1 MTFFAADVNELAL
14 GIFAIVVA
22 ITLGITYWASKRVAT
37 ATDFWAAGRGLTGVQ
52 NGFAIAGDYM
62 SAASFLGI
70 AGLIFLFGF
79 DGFLYSVGFLV
90 AFLTVLFLLGERMR
104 NSGKYTIADVLSFR
118 MKQRPARAAAALG
131 TLAVAGFYL
140 IAQMVGAG
148 VLINAL
154 VGIGFE
160 LAVIITGAFMIIYIV
175 AGGMLATSWV
185 QIIKAILLMT
195 ATVVLTLFVL
205 GEVGWNPV
213 DLFRE
218 ARAQSPEGEN
228 YLKPGLFLSSPID
241 TVSLGI
247 ALVLGTAGLPHILMR
262 FFTVPDAKAAR
273 SSVMWAVALIGAFY
287 VMTTALGFGARAILG
302 EGATEAVGTGGNL
315 AAPLLAEE
323 VGGGAGTVGGDLF
336 LAIIA
341 AVAFATILAV
351 VAGLVISASG
361 AVAHDVWSNI
371 VRRGEDS
378 EKEEVWVAK
387 IAAFAI
393 GAIAISIAVIGG
405 EGLNVSF
412 MVGLAFAVAAS
423 AIFPALL
430 LALTWR
436 RFNTS
441 GAVTGVLVGV
451 FTSIALVI
459 ISPTV
464 WPGPDAEGGLF
475 AWYDL
480 ANPGIVSVPLGFI
493 GCWLGTVLTRE
504 EIAERSFDEL
514 YVRSET
520 GLGAETGTGLTL
532 TGRRTAPRAAATAAT
547 TTIPHP

>member
-1 MTFFAADVNELAL
+1 MTYFAADVNELAL
-14 GIFAIVVA
+14 GIFAIVVG
-22 ITLGITYWASKRVAT
+22 ITLGITYWASKRVTT

-118 MKQRPARAAAALG
+118 MRQRPARAAAALG

-195 ATVVLTLFVL
+195 ATIVLTLFVL

-218 ARAQSPEGEN
+218 ARAQSPEGDA
-228 YLKPGLFLSSPID
+228 YLKPGLFLASPID

-287 VMTTALGFGARAILG
+287 VMTTALGFGARAVLG

-371 VRRGEDS
+371 VRRGSDS

-393 GAIAISIAVIGG
+393 GAIAITIAVIGG

-441 GAVTGVLVGV
+441 GAVTGVLVGT

-475 AWYDL
+475 SWYDL

-493 GCWLGTVLTRE
+493 GCWLGTMLARE
-504 EIAERSFDEL
+504 ELAERNFDEL

-532 TGRRTAPRAAATAAT
+532 TGRRGAPRTAATAAT